1 MVKEFVECLEELLL
15 VRAIEFS
22 EKRGVVGFA
31 FLLDKASTDFGLAIE
46 RGFVTKLL
54 VSSTK

>member
-1 MVKEFVECLEELLL
+1 MIKKFVEGLEELLL
-15 VRAIEFS
+15 VCSMEFS
-22 EKRGVVGFA
+22 EERGVVGFA